1 MLLSFIVAFLSSFLI
16 FRMQFPMR
24 FLRGSGVH
32 GAKLFFQDLGFYF
45 NLSLYK
51 TTIQA
56 YLHFFQ
62 DHVSRKGKSSAKAHK
77 DSDPQRAGK
86 GTREVKSADFKSS
99 PSKLL
104 SEHEFE
110 NDGDD
115 VI

>member
-1 MLLSFIVAFLSSFLI
+1 
-16 FRMQFPMR
+16 MR

-45 NLSLYK
+45 NLSLSK

-56 YLHFFQ
+56 YIYFFWG
-62 DHVSRKGKSSAKAHK
+62 HVARKGKPSSKASE

-99 PSKLL
+99 PLKLL
-104 SEHEFE
+104 SEQEFE

-115 VI
+115 AIGNKDAAKQVETGHLSS

>member
-1 MLLSFIVAFLSSFLI
+1 MLLSFIVTFLFSFLI

-51 TTIQA
+51 TTIQD
-56 YLHFFQ
+56 YLHFFRG
-62 DHVSRKGKSSAKAHK
+62 HISGKGKPSAKVSK

-104 SEHEFE
+104 SDR
-110 NDGDD
+110 NLR
-115 VI
+115 VMVMMS

>member
-1 MLLSFIVAFLSSFLI
+1 MLLSFIVTFLFNFLI

-51 TTIQA
+51 TTIQD
-56 YLHFFQ
+56 YLHFFGG
-62 DHVSRKGKSSAKAHK
+62 HIFGKGKPSAKVSK

-86 GTREVKSADFKSS
+86 GIREVKSADFKSS

-104 SEHEFE
+104 SDR
-110 NDGDD
+110 NLR
-115 VI
+115 VMVMMS